1 MEPKENLGMSNKNS
15 LNFNEAFGACLS
27 KKEYG
32 IFECANHATLGVL
45 RTFNEQD
52 ELNFGCL
59 RLERADGYER
69 ELVDLDYDPRSF
81 ENVIKAAVKL
91 IERRGMKWD
100 LDYLYPGL
108 QMRVGPTLNANGVL
122 EFVLNE
128 RPPSYVDRQS
138 GTDLRFESWLTQQ
151 LLSRTTCSRQHGQGH
166 QVVPYSNKFLLFRKA
181 ADKAPVALPPGVQV
195 QSCVSHTAILCGL
208 LGWTSVY
215 NVPQIHHS
223 PLFNGFAQYDQPY
236 ESQINNNGPLY
247 DHYHNLN
254 FPYRPYRVPSNVE
267 FAPYDRHVVREV
279 VDVYDGSDQTDQSTR
294 ANKNFAWTK
303 S

>member
-1 MEPKENLGMSNKNS
+1 ML
-15 LNFNEAFGACLS
+15 LIIS
-27 KKEYG
+27 KK
-32 IFECANHATLGVL
+32 ALLLTKVVL
-45 RTFNEQD
+45 FI
-52 ELNFGCL
+52 
-59 RLERADGYER
+59 
-69 ELVDLDYDPRSF
+69 S
-81 ENVIKAAVKL
+81 
-91 IERRGMKWD
+91 
-100 LDYLYPGL
+100 
-108 QMRVGPTLNANGVL
+108 
-122 EFVLNE
+122 
-128 RPPSYVDRQS
+128 
-138 GTDLRFESWLTQQ
+138 
-151 LLSRTTCSRQHGQGH
+151 
-166 QVVPYSNKFLLFRKA
+166 
-181 ADKAPVALPPGVQV
+181 
-195 QSCVSHTAILCGL
+195 GL